1 MEEKEDWGTRERE
14 GPEPSNNLAR
24 ELSYDVAVAVLH
36 GVRVAS
42 MKSSSRLANLV
53 HVLIEGVKRL
63 TTDSSLP
70 QRWSDIFS
78 SRCC

>member
-42 MKSSSRLANLV
+42 MKSSSRLANLQEDFMPGTRTP
-53 HVLIEGVKRL
+53 IR
-63 TTDSSLP
+63 TAAATS
-70 QRWSDIFS
+70 
-78 SRCC
+78 